1 MIVPSIVYAFW
12 SGQQNPLKMIKLD
25 HPISSTLE
33 QTLGLPKT
41 GKEQLKTKQYKIKQE
56 TLTKTKGKGKG
67 NITKLGLL
75 LKKLLRFLE
84 SSLTHRTTEIMM
96 IPSIHSEELIVV
108 LQ

>member
-1 MIVPSIVYAFW
+1 MKNKKEER
-12 SGQQNPLKMIKLD
+12 NPLKMIKLD

-41 GKEQLKTKQYKIKQE
+41 GKEQLKTKQNKIKQE
-56 TLTKTKGKGKG
+56 TLTKKKGKGKG
-67 NITKLGLL
+67 SITKLGFL

-84 SSLTHRTTEIMM
+84 SSLTHRTIEIMM
-96 IPSIHSEELIVV
+96 IPSSIHSEELIVV